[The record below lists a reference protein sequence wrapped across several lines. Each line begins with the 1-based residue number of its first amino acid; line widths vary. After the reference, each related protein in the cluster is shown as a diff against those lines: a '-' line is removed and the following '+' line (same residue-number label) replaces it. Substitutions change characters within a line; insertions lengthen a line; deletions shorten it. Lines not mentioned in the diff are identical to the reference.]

1 MAETLEE
8 YGKRVRK
15 NAVPFKKDIDK
26 VRSKKH
32 KNDSERK
39 KELISI
45 YKKYDRK
52 IPYFLT
58 MKRPVNKKK
67 GGSIK
72 KKPQSGHNRLY

>member
-1 MAETLEE
+1 MAETLKE

-26 VRSKKH
+26 VKSKKH

-39 KELISI
+39 KELISV
-45 YKKYDRK
+45 YKKYGRK

-58 MKRPVNKKK
+58 MKRPVNKKE
-67 GGSIK
+67 GGRLK